1 MKACL
6 IWLLALVLSSGGCTA
21 VAEEPLKI
29 AANLDLERFMGR
41 WYVIASIPTPF
52 ERDAFNAVEEYT
64 WLGDG
69 KVATRFT
76 YNKGAF
82 DGPVKETNTTGYVS
96 RENDAIWGM
105 QFVWPFKADYRISHV
120 DSAHSV
126 TIVARQKRDFVWLMA
141 RSSQMD
147 DAMRA
152 VRGR

>member
-41 WYVIASIPTPF
+41 WYIIASIPTPF

-82 DGPVKETNTTGYVS
+82 DGPVKPVLHGQPATKFRTCE
-96 RENDAIWGM
+96 A
-105 QFVWPFKADYRISHV
+105 
-120 DSAHSV
+120 
-126 TIVARQKRDFVWLMA
+126 
-141 RSSQMD
+141 
-147 DAMRA
+147 
-152 VRGR
+152 